1 MPWLKD
7 LVPIVKWLPL
17 YTLHKL
23 LNDFI
28 AGMAVG
34 LTVIPQ
40 GLAYASIA
48 RLPAAFGLYS
58 AFMGPFIYCIFGTS
72 KDISLGP
79 TAIMSALVAA
89 ACARPP
95 SWPKEL
101 NVPPDVTSDPNIAV
115 TLSFFTGIIL
125 ISVGL
130 CRLGFMVNFI
140 SHPVITGFICS
151 AAITIPAG
159 QLKKIFGIHIATHKF
174 FPEMWELV
182 KGLKD
187 TNIYDFIVG
196 ISTMILLFLMKYI
209 KSRYAD
215 KEGLHK
221 GVRQTCW
228 FIGTA
233 RNAVVVIFFAVISF
247 IVNHNLISYWD
258 DGCPNSKPG
267 KPYCTVFTLTKI
279 KKNSTVPAFALP
291 TWDYSYICD
300 PTDPSELCSHDG
312 HFHVTI
318 SRILSGLGSSLA
330 IIPLMGYL
338 ESISIAKGF
347 AIKNDYKVS
356 NSQEL
361 VAIGASNFFGSFVS
375 SYPVTGSFSRSSVND
390 QSNVATPAGGVMV
403 GVLVLLA
410 LAFLT
415 SAFEYIPA
423 ATLGAVI
430 IMAASQMFDLQ
441 GIIQIW
447 RISKLDAI
455 PLGVTFIG
463 CLFDTADGIIIGIAV
478 HLVIL
483 LYRYAIPT
491 LVDKEEGGVL
501 SISIESDLFFPAA
514 EKLADQLLLYQ
525 ELYESKNVVLDLTK
539 VTEIDSAAAQAL
551 KTTIQSSMKKG
562 VDYKIVATNQH
573 ILDRLQS
580 AGIFQVLNKGLADGD
595 NHANGTYGT
604 FDNHSSIHD
613 STEDLIEDTTT
624 EAP

>member
-1 MPWLKD
+1 
-7 LVPIVKWLPL
+7 
-17 YTLHKL
+17 
-23 LNDFI
+23 
-28 AGMAVG
+28 
-34 LTVIPQ
+34 
-40 GLAYASIA
+40 
-48 RLPAAFGLYS
+48 
-58 AFMGPFIYCIFGTS
+58 
-72 KDISLGP
+72 
-79 TAIMSALVAA
+79 
-89 ACARPP
+89 
-95 SWPKEL
+95 
-101 NVPPDVTSDPNIAV
+101 
-115 TLSFFTGIIL
+115 
-125 ISVGL
+125 
-130 CRLGFMVNFI
+130 
-140 SHPVITGFICS
+140 
-151 AAITIPAG
+151 
-159 QLKKIFGIHIATHKF
+159 
-174 FPEMWELV
+174 
-182 KGLKD
+182 
-187 TNIYDFIVG
+187 
-196 ISTMILLFLMKYI
+196 
-209 KSRYAD
+209 
-215 KEGLHK
+215 
-221 GVRQTCW
+221 
-228 FIGTA
+228 
-233 RNAVVVIFFAVISF
+233 
-247 IVNHNLISYWD
+247 
-258 DGCPNSKPG
+258 
-267 KPYCTVFTLTKI
+267 
-279 KKNSTVPAFALP
+279 
-291 TWDYSYICD
+291 
-300 PTDPSELCSHDG
+300 
-312 HFHVTI
+312 
-318 SRILSGLGSSLA
+318 
-330 IIPLMGYL
+330 MGYL

-551 KTTIQSSMKKG
+551 KTTIQSSMK
-562 VDYKIVATNQH
+562 VTITTQH
-573 ILDRLQS
+573 L
-580 AGIFQVLNKGLADGD
+580 V
-595 NHANGTYGT
+595 
-604 FDNHSSIHD
+604 
-613 STEDLIEDTTT
+613 
-624 EAP
+624 